1 MKLAPPENQ
10 NYAATVV
17 EIKAI
22 TPLEKCDFVVGTP
35 LLGFQAVVGK
45 DTRVGD
51 VGIVFPAEVQLSEEY
66 CRENNLFRDPEKNR
80 DPEKK
85 GYFENNR
92 RVRAQKFRGHR
103 SDCLFMPLESL
114 AYTKAKVNELK
125 PGDTFDTL
133 GTYEICKKYVIKT
146 KGPSRV
152 DKNKKKIFKRV
163 DAKFI
168 PEHFDTD
175 NYWRN
180 RDAIPEDALVY
191 VTQKVH
197 GTSIRIA
204 NTVVRRKLKFRERL
218 AKVLGVKVQETE
230 MDYVFGSRKVVKDPN
245 NPNQNHFYNEDIWT
259 IYGKQLEG
267 ILPENFIVYGEL
279 IGWTPDGAPIQPNY
293 TYQIPQGHAELFVY
307 RVAFINGQGWLTD
320 LSWDG
325 VREFCRTHG
334 LRSVPELWRG
344 FHRDFEVDNFIDVR
358 FRKSGYTNAL
368 PLGPDKKLVDEG
380 VCIRV
385 DRLAPYILKAKSP
398 IFLQHETKLL
408 DKGEVDLE
416 SVGSEEE
423 EVAA

>member
-1 MKLAPPENQ
+1 MKLTPPANQ

-17 EIKAI
+17 EIKTI
-22 TPLEKCDFVVGTP
+22 VPLAKCDFVVGTP
-35 LLGFQAVVGK
+35 ILGFQAVVGK
-45 DTRVGD
+45 DTKVGD

-66 CRENNLFRDPEKNR
+66 CRQNNLFRDAEKNK
-80 DPEKK
+80 DKSK
-85 GYFENNR
+85 TGYFENNR

-114 AYTKAKVNELK
+114 AYTRAKVQDLK
-125 PGDTFDTL
+125 PGDTFDVL
-133 GTYEICKKYVIKT
+133 GKHEICKKYVIKT
-146 KGPSRV
+146 KGPSRI
-152 DKNKKKIFKRV
+152 DKNKKKTFKRV

-180 RDAIPEDALVY
+180 CSEIPDDTWVY

-204 NTVVRRKLKFRERL
+204 HTVVRRKLRWHERI
-218 AKVLGVKVQETE
+218 AKLFGVRVQETE
-230 MDYVFGSRKVVKDPN
+230 MDYVFGSRKVVKDAN
-245 NPNQNHFYNEDIWT
+245 NPYQNHFYETDIWT
-259 IYGKQLEG
+259 TYGKHLEG
-267 ILPENFIVYGEL
+267 ILPENFILYGEL
-279 IGWTPDGAPIQPNY
+279 IGWTPEYVPIQPNY
-293 TYQIPQGHAELFVY
+293 TYQVPQGHAELFVY
-307 RVAFINGQGWLTD
+307 RVAMINGQGKLVD

-325 VREFCRTHG
+325 VREFCRDHG
-334 LRSVPELWRG
+334 LRAVPELWRG
-344 FHRDFEVDNFIDVR
+344 RHRDFEVDDFIDVR
-358 FRKSGYTNAL
+358 LKEEGFQAAL
-368 PLGPDKKLVDEG
+368 PLEEDRALVDEG

-385 DRLAPYILKAKSP
+385 DRLSPYILKAKSP

-416 SVGSEEE
+416 SLGSEEE